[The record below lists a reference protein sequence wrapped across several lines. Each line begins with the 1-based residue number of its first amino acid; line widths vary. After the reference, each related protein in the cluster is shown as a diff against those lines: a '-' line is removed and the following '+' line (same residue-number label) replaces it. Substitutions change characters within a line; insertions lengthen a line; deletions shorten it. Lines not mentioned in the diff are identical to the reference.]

1 MLLSNIK
8 DSVYERSIDIEL
20 FVSLKQVDVKTKEV
34 KSWEADNCYPS
45 EPVFIQRPNATAEDD
60 GVVLSAV
67 IGVRGQKSFLLV
79 LNGEDMTEAARA
91 YVPVKLIP
99 LIHGQFL

>member
-1 MLLSNIK
+1 M
-8 DSVYERSIDIEL
+8 
-20 FVSLKQVDVKTKEV
+20 KTKDV

-45 EPVFIQRPNATAEDD
+45 EPVFIQCPNTTSEDD

-67 IGVRGQKSFLLV
+67 IGVQGQKSFLLI
-79 LNGEDMTEAARA
+79 LNGKDMTEIARA

-99 LIHGQFL
+99 LVHGEFL